1 MKHGWKTRIEERRYF
16 EEKKEQREQEIII
29 RRFANSK
36 MEFELKQKLDLMRR
50 SNELN

>member
-1 MKHGWKTRIEERRYF
+1 MKHGWKTRIEERKYF

-29 RRFANSK
+29 RRFANSQ